1 MKRPRVAGQVEV
13 TTLDA
18 GRTTL
23 TPTAREIRFNQL
35 YEEHFDAV
43 RAYAWR
49 RDPDSSDDVVAETFL
64 VAWRRLDEVPN
75 EAAPWLFGVARNVR
89 LNLLRGDRRREALAD
104 RLRLAPAVHAEP
116 TGERAA
122 LSAALAALSES
133 DREVI
138 LLAAWEGLDH
148 GEIAGVLGCSRT
160 AARVRLHRARRR
172 LAAAL
177 ADPNAAAEPL
187 GRPLTDGGPTDA

>member
-1 MKRPRVAGQVEV
+1 VKRPRAAGQVEV
-13 TTLDA
+13 TALDA

-23 TPTAREIRFNQL
+23 TPTARETRFNQL

-49 RDPDSSDDVVAETFL
+49 RDPDTSDDVVAETFL
-64 VAWRRLDEVPN
+64 VAWRRLDEVPSD
-75 EAAPWLFGVARNVR
+75 AAPWLFGVARNVR

-104 RLRLAPAVHAEP
+104 RLRTAASAQAEP
-116 TGERAA
+116 TDERG
-122 LSAALAALSES
+122 ALAGALASLSER

-138 LLAAWEGLDH
+138 LLTAWEGLDH
-148 GEIAGVLGCSRT
+148 GEIAAVLGCSRT

-177 ADPNAAAEPL
+177 AHPPAASEPL